1 MQSETFGAL
10 LQEGAAV
17 LCEAG
22 VSAPEHDAKAL
33 LAHLLGGKLN
43 DVLLR
48 ADEPADLELVRS
60 YWHLIALRARRMPL
74 AYVTRSTEFCG
85 LALKVDDRALV
96 PRPETEELAEAVAER
111 LWRLEPGLEDYG
123 GDVGCGSGAM
133 GLGLALQGPPMQVV
147 MTDVSQEALH
157 LAAENAT
164 RLGVTDRV
172 ILLQGP
178 YLQPIWQGGLEH
190 GVVAVVSNPPYV
202 RPEEMA
208 TLEPE
213 VLAEP
218 RMALESTAADGLEAY
233 RIIIDEAKQLPRVRL
248 LAFEVGHE
256 QAREV
261 AKMLAGLGE
270 VEILEDFAG
279 IERMVMLYV
288 NR

>member
-1 MQSETFGAL
+1 MQSDTFGAL
-10 LQEGAAV
+10 LKEGAA
-17 LCEAG
+17 LLYETG
-22 VSAPEHDAKAL
+22 VAAPEHDAKAL
-33 LAHLLGGKLN
+33 LAHVLGGKLN

-48 ADEPADLELVRS
+48 ADEQAEPELART

-74 AYVTRSTEFCG
+74 QYVTRSTEFCG
-85 LALKVDDRALV
+85 LQLKVDDRALV

-111 LWRLEPGLEDYG
+111 LWRLEPGLEDYVV
-123 GDVGCGSGAM
+123 DVGCGSGAI
-133 GLGLALQGPPMQVV
+133 GLCLALQGPPMQVV
-147 MTDVSQEALH
+147 MTDVSQDALH
-157 LAAENAT
+157 LTAENAT

-178 YLQPIWQGGLEH
+178 YLQPVWQGGLEH

-202 RPEEMA
+202 RPDEME

-218 RMALESTAADGLEAY
+218 RMALESSTADGLEAY
-233 RIIIDEAKQLPRVRL
+233 RVIISEAKQLTRLRL

-261 AKMLAGLGE
+261 AKMLEGLGD

-279 IERMVMLYV
+279 IERIVIAHV
-288 NR
+288 DH